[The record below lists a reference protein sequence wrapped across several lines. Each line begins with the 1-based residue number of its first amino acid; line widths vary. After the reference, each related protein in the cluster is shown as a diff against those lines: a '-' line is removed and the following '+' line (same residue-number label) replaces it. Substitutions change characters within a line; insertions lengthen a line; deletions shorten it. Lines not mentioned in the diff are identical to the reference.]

1 MTILN
6 LKYIFAIVALL
17 TFSSLV
23 VYNIIGK
30 TDFFWNILYSLGIGS
45 LVISITSFLFLYI
58 GNKIFLNSSLKKINK
73 KNNY

>member
-6 LKYIFAIVALL
+6 FKYIFAIVALL

-30 TDFFWNILYSLGIGS
+30 TDCFWNIFYSLGIGS
-45 LVISITSFLFLYI
+45 LVISIASFLFLYI
-58 GNKIFLNSSLKKINK
+58 GNKIFLNSSFKKTNKKIN
-73 KNNY
+73 Y

>member
-30 TDFFWNILYSLGIGS
+30 TDCFWNIFYSLSIGS
-45 LVISITSFLFLYI
+45 LVISIASFLFLYI

>member
-58 GNKIFLNSSLKKINK
+58 GNKRFLNSSLKKINK